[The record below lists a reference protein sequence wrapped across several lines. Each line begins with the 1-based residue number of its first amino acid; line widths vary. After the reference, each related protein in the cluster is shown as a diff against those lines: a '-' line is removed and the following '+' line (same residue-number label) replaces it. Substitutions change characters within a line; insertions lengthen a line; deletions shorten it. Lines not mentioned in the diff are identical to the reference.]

1 MNASAALLVVLLLWS
16 STAAADAPAGRPHAT
31 VYPSGASIPENLLRI
46 ELRFSTPLNGTFDM
60 RSVRLLDAD
69 GREIADALLDLP
81 LPAADGS
88 RVAILLHP
96 GRVKSDVGANLTLG
110 RALHAG
116 SKVTLAIDDPRLACS
131 IRKSWQVVAAD
142 IRPPEPARWSFRPP
156 APDERSPLVVELDGP
171 VDSSAAGLIAIR
183 APDGSRLA
191 GTASLVSGETTWR
204 FVPTQPWRPGRFAIV
219 VHPELEDPAGNR
231 VCRPFESEAASRA
244 DCAPTVARP
253 FRVRAP
259 SAFPPGELR

>member
-16 STAAADAPAGRPHAT
+16 STAAADSPTGRPHAT
-31 VYPSGASIPENLLRI
+31 AYPSGASIPENLLRI
-46 ELRFSTPLNGTFDM
+46 ELRFSAPLNGTFDM
-60 RSVRLLDAD
+60 RSVRLLGAD
-69 GREIADALLDLP
+69 GREVADALLDLP

-88 RVAILLHP
+88 QVTILLHP

-116 SKVTLAIDDPRLACS
+116 SKITLAIDDPRLARS
-131 IRKSWQVVAAD
+131 IRKSWQVVASD
-142 IRPPEPARWSFRPP
+142 IRPPEPARWSFRSP
-156 APDERSPLVVELDGP
+156 APGERSPLVVELDGP
-171 VDSSAAGLIAIR
+171 VDSSAAGLITIR

-191 GTASLVSGETTWR
+191 GTASLVNGETTWR
-204 FVPTQPWRPGRFAIV
+204 FVPTQPWRAGRYAIV

-231 VCRPFESEAASRA
+231 VCSPFESEAASQA

-259 SAFPPGELR
+259 SPSPPGELR